1 MTGGKAGASMQVL
14 RSDLLQPVVFLQL
27 AEKSVARL
35 LCVAQEHSRVL
46 VEEDRV
52 VDCEVCRPGGERDEN
67 ADVTSSSSVPIVDGA
82 HQLL

>member
-1 MTGGKAGASMQVL
+1 MQVL
-14 RSDLLQPVVFLQL
+14 WSDLLQPVVFLQL

-52 VDCEVCRPGGERDEN
+52 VDRRIADAQGALHHDHLRIGFRDF
-67 ADVTSSSSVPIVDGA
+67 VII
-82 HQLL
+82 